1 MGVNGKTGLW
11 LHEPPEWNDDGSKL
25 SFRTKGGVDFWRS
38 TLVNT
43 VADDG
48 HLYYNEVNGDF
59 AATVRVSGDYRDQY
73 DQAGLFV
80 RQDQNNWLKCGVEH
94 IMGNWA
100 ERYKYDGSALVVC
113 SGLTTNGWSEWS
125 PLPQLPK
132 NPDFVWMQVVREGK
146 TFFVSFSLDGSKYH
160 VIKLFALPDATKV
173 LVGRYATSPAGKGF
187 NVSFDSY
194 SLSFVQSK

>member
-1 MGVNGKTGLW
+1 MGVNGKTGQW
-11 LHEPPEWNDDGSKL
+11 LHEPPEWDDDGSKL
-25 SFRTKGGVDFWRS
+25 TFRTKGGVDFWRN

-48 HLYYNEVNGDF
+48 HLYYSEANGDF
-59 AATVRVSGDYRDQY
+59 VATVRVSGDYRDQY
-73 DQAGLFV
+73 DQAGLIV
-80 RQDQNNWLKCGVEH
+80 RQDANNWLKCGVEH

-100 ERYKYDGSALVVC
+100 ERYKYEGSALVLC

-146 TFFVSFSLDGSKYH
+146 TFFVSFSLDGMKYD

-173 LVGRYATSPAGKGF
+173 LIGRYATSPAGKGF
-187 NVSFDSY
+187 TVTFDAY
-194 SLSFVQSK
+194 SLTQPK